1 MSNFRVFS
9 TKCVTFLRKTFINS
23 SSITLRRSLS
33 QKSHHTYSIPE
44 NRNRLTK
51 LLTQICGGCIA
62 CGLSAYCLKD
72 RKFITNKFIV
82 NALEPS
88 DDNIPRM
95 PYSFLADI
103 VDMTQPAV
111 VYIEVNIRN
120 PYGHGVVKSHGSGFI
135 VREDGLVL
143 TNAHVISRQSVVE
156 VKLQDGRVVKGQVQA
171 VDSVTDLA
179 TVKIDE
185 KNLPVLK
192 LGKSSASRPGEFVL
206 AMGSPLTLNNS
217 VTHGIISTVNRG
229 SQELGM
235 GVRDMEY
242 IQTDAVITKGNSGGP
257 LVNMKGEAIGI
268 NTLNVMAGIS
278 FAIPSDRA
286 AEFLRK
292 AEELEKR
299 AANKGWFGM
308 GSKAVT
314 TRQNRYIGITMFTL
328 SPEFLSDL
336 QARVPNFPQHITS
349 GVLVPTVIHGSPAH
363 RAGIQPGDVIV
374 RINDK
379 DIKSSAEVYKI
390 LETSESLIVQVY
402 RHNQKFQLTITPD
415 TID

>member
-9 TKCVTFLRKTFINS
+9 TKCVTFLRNTSNIS
-23 SSITLRRSLS
+23 SSTTLRRFLS
-33 QKSHHTYSIPE
+33 QKSYTYYNPE
-44 NRNRLTK
+44 SQSRLTK

-62 CGLSAYCLKD
+62 CGLSVYCLKD
-72 RKFITNKFIV
+72 RKFFTNKFIV

-103 VDMTQPAV
+103 VEMAQPAV
-111 VYIEVNIRN
+111 VYIEVKIRN
-120 PYGHGVVKSHGSGFI
+120 PYGQGVVKSHGSGFI

-143 TNAHVISRQSVVE
+143 TNAHVISRQTVVD

-179 TVKIDE
+179 TVKINE

-229 SQELGM
+229 SRELGM
-235 GVRDMEY
+235 EVRDMEY

-299 AANKGWFGM
+299 AAKKGWFGM

-314 TRQNRYIGITMFTL
+314 TKQNRYIGITMFTL

-336 QARVPNFPQHITS
+336 QSRAPNFPQHITS

-374 RINDK
+374 KINDK

-390 LETSESLIVQVY
+390 LETSDTLIVQVY
-402 RHNQKFQLTITPD
+402 RQNQKFQLTITPD

>member
-9 TKCVTFLRKTFINS
+9 TRCVTFLRNTCNIS
-23 SSITLRRSLS
+23 SSTTFRRFLS
-33 QKSHHTYSIPE
+33 QKSYTYHNQESQS
-44 NRNRLTK
+44 RLTK

-62 CGLSAYCLKD
+62 CGLSMYCLKD

-103 VDMTQPAV
+103 VEMAQPAV
-111 VYIEVNIRN
+111 VYIEVKIRN

-135 VREDGLVL
+135 VRDDGLVL
-143 TNAHVISRQSVVE
+143 TNAHVISRQSVVD

-179 TVKIDE
+179 TVKISE

-229 SQELGM
+229 SRELGM
-235 GVRDMEY
+235 EVRDMEY

-299 AANKGWFGM
+299 AAKKGWFGM

-314 TRQNRYIGITMFTL
+314 TKQNRYIGITMFTL

-336 QARVPNFPQHITS
+336 QSRAPNFPQHITS

-374 RINDK
+374 KINDK

-390 LETSESLIVQVY
+390 LETSDTLIVQVY
-402 RHNQKFQLTITPD
+402 RQNQKFQLTITPD

>member
-1 MSNFRVFS
+1 MSNLRVFS
-9 TKCVTFLRKTFINS
+9 TRCVTFLRNTCNIS
-23 SSITLRRSLS
+23 SSTTFRRFLS
-33 QKSHHTYSIPE
+33 QKSYTYHNQESQS
-44 NRNRLTK
+44 RLTK

-62 CGLSAYCLKD
+62 CGLSVYCLKD

-103 VDMTQPAV
+103 VEMAQPAV
-111 VYIEVNIRN
+111 VYIEVKIRN

-135 VREDGLVL
+135 VRDDGLVL
-143 TNAHVISRQSVVE
+143 TNAHVISRQSVVD

-179 TVKIDE
+179 TVKINE

-229 SQELGM
+229 SRELGM
-235 GVRDMEY
+235 EVRDMEY

-299 AANKGWFGM
+299 AAKKGWFGM

-314 TRQNRYIGITMFTL
+314 TKQNRYIGITMFTL

-336 QARVPNFPQHITS
+336 QSRAPNFPQHITS

-374 RINDK
+374 KINDK

-390 LETSESLIVQVY
+390 LETSDTLIVQVY
-402 RHNQKFQLTITPD
+402 RQNQKFQLTITPD

>member
-1 MSNFRVFS
+1 
-9 TKCVTFLRKTFINS
+9 
-23 SSITLRRSLS
+23 
-33 QKSHHTYSIPE
+33 
-44 NRNRLTK
+44 
-51 LLTQICGGCIA
+51 
-62 CGLSAYCLKD
+62 
-72 RKFITNKFIV
+72 
-82 NALEPS
+82 
-88 DDNIPRM
+88 
-95 PYSFLADI
+95 
-103 VDMTQPAV
+103 
-111 VYIEVNIRN
+111 
-120 PYGHGVVKSHGSGFI
+120 
-135 VREDGLVL
+135 
-143 TNAHVISRQSVVE
+143 
-156 VKLQDGRVVKGQVQA
+156 
-171 VDSVTDLA
+171 
-179 TVKIDE
+179 
-185 KNLPVLK
+185 
-192 LGKSSASRPGEFVL
+192 
-206 AMGSPLTLNNS
+206 MGSPLTLNNS

-229 SQELGM
+229 SRELGM
-235 GVRDMEY
+235 EVRDMEY

-299 AANKGWFGM
+299 AAKKGWFGM

-314 TRQNRYIGITMFTL
+314 TKQNRYIGITMFTL

-336 QARVPNFPQHITS
+336 QSRAPNFPQHITS

-374 RINDK
+374 KINDK

-390 LETSESLIVQVY
+390 LETSDTLIVQVY
-402 RHNQKFQLTITPD
+402 RQNQKFQLTITPD